1 MTPRS
6 QYRSALK
13 AIEILMFKWKIYCT
27 QSSIYNVPLAQ
38 HLFSFPR
45 SAIKWLIPCLCFSL
59 LIHLLVEIVPT
70 DDVSLYISLSPL
82 DILTFEPC
90 AMCVHFGKINFFLKI
105 ETELKIFLVDLLKL
119 LTFGRRWWFRFVI
132 AIVNRACA
140 PEWVTAVFWLIDSK
154 RRAREKAQRDCITR
168 RAHRSSSS
176 LIWCNAI
183 C

>member
-90 AMCVHFGKINFFLKI
+90 AMCVHFGKINFFWKI
-105 ETELKIFLVDLLKL
+105 ETELKYFC
-119 LTFGRRWWFRFVI
+119 RFVKI
-132 AIVNRACA
+132 AHVR
-140 PEWVTAVFWLIDSK
+140 TALMIPIRHCHSESCV
-154 RRAREKAQRDCITR
+154 
-168 RAHRSSSS
+168 RSRVGYGRFLASR
-176 LIWCNAI
+176 
-183 C
+183 